1 MNKNNDKKKK
11 VVSPSQKGEKTM
23 KQPLFKMFMNDSN
36 RKLHLIKHNISNS
49 KDSSVSNQIEN
60 ESNTKI
66 HPKSVYLNLQ
76 VFSYQI
82 LEAKHNSTPKLYL
95 NRNLDILIK
104 RKKCHLLADFNER
117 MMSMCHLRDYLKRY
131 YTYKETEERIPKYVS
146 YYKNY
151 LTFFCRPLFVS
162 YVLNKKMVR
171 HMEKVAQVFYNENYA
186 EEEKEE
192 KEKSRKKEKNIIIFN
207 KKITK
212 EIEEGDVYTV
222 VSSEAAMRQIQKMN
236 SLINKKI
243 PTKPNNIED
252 NKKREN
258 SIMKNKNN
266 LDNNIPKIEIEELA
280 FYDNNYK
287 ITPISDVDGNIEIN
301 TNEIISELKNQD
313 ILPQTT
319 NSINLLIE
327 EMQSKETKNESKKNK
342 EENGKEIIKNVQK
355 NCIVIQGGKTTN
367 NININI
373 NHLTIGQKVSH
384 HKDNQKN
391 KSDKINKGLDLIKN
405 SNSKNKIVKKFRNI
419 NANTKDVNQNVNQ
432 RPTNEIKE
440 INTDKE
446 KETINNEKNNFV
458 LTLPPPSHNS
468 LSRTNSIINK
478 KSSQILPNTISTQS
492 IKYNKDIKNANLF
505 KGGYSGSLT
514 SLHKYIPFGKGNNS
528 HHQLIKHSLNTNY
541 SNRLSNIFKNMN
553 YATSKASKNINVL
566 YTKNPGILTGERT
579 RSISNMKNRQKRII
593 YSSLHFNG
601 SNIQLLNLK
610 NNIGTS
616 KNSENRSS
624 STDKRIIEFKMGKEK
639 IPLIKNRDN
648 EAKTYKKGLKLKG
661 KHMNLQKL
669 LNAFPKKSN
678 RARSTDN

>member
-1 MNKNNDKKKK
+1 MSKNNDKKKK
-11 VVSPSQKGEKTM
+11 VVSPPQKGEKIM

-49 KDSSVSNQIEN
+49 KDSSGSNQIEN
-60 ESNTKI
+60 ETNSKI
-66 HPKSVYLNLQ
+66 HPKNVYLNLQ

-95 NRNLDILIK
+95 KRNLDILIK

-117 MMSMCHLRDYLKRY
+117 MLSMCHMRDYLKRY
-131 YTYKETEERIPKYVS
+131 YTYKEIEERIPKYVS

-192 KEKSRKKEKNIIIFN
+192 KEKSKKKEKNIIIFN

-212 EIEEGDVYTV
+212 EIEEGDVYTA

-236 SLINKKI
+236 SLINKKL
-243 PTKPNNIED
+243 PVNPKNNEE
-252 NKKREN
+252 NKKQE
-258 SIMKNKNN
+258 KNIIKSKNN
-266 LDNNIPKIEIEELA
+266 LENNIPKIEIEEIA
-280 FYDNNYK
+280 VYDNNYE
-287 ITPISDVDGNIEIN
+287 ITPISGEDGNIEIN
-301 TNEIISELKNQD
+301 TNDIISELKNQD

-327 EMQSKETKNESKKNK
+327 EMQSKETKKESKKNN

-373 NHLTIGQKVSH
+373 NHLTIGQKVSP
-384 HKDNQKN
+384 HKDDQKN
-391 KSDKINKGLDLIKN
+391 KTDKINKGLDLIKN
-405 SNSKNKIVKKFRNI
+405 CNSKNKIVKKFRNI
-419 NANTKDVNQNVNQ
+419 NANAKDIIQNINQ
-432 RPTNEIKE
+432 RPTHENKEIKTE
-440 INTDKE
+440 KE
-446 KETINNEKNNFV
+446 KETQHNEKKNFI

-468 LSRTNSIINK
+468 LSRTNSIVNK
-478 KSSQILPNTISTQS
+478 KRSQILPNTISNQS
-492 IKYNKDIKNANLF
+492 IKSNRDSKNTNLF
-505 KGGYSGSLT
+505 KGGYTGSIT
-514 SLHKYIPFGKGNNS
+514 SLHKYVPFGKGNNS
-528 HHQLIKHSLNTNY
+528 HHQLIKHTLHTNY
-541 SNRLSNIFKNMN
+541 SNRLSYIFKNIN
-553 YATSKASKNINVL
+553 YGTSKASKNINVI
-566 YTKNPGILTGERT
+566 YTKNAGLLSGERT

-616 KNSENRSS
+616 KNSDNRSS
-624 STDKRIIEFKMGKEK
+624 STDKRRVEFKINKEK
-639 IPLIKNRDN
+639 IPLIKHRDN
-648 EAKTYKKGLKLKG
+648 ESKTHKKSLKLKG
-661 KHMNLQKL
+661 KHLNLQKL
-669 LNAFPKKSN
+669 LNVFPKKSN
-678 RARSTDN
+678 RTRSTDN

>member
-391 KSDKINKGLDLIKN
+391 KNDKINKGLDLIKN

-419 NANTKDVNQNVNQ
+419 NANTKDINQNTNQ

-446 KETINNEKNNFV
+446 KETINNEKKNFV

>member
-1 MNKNNDKKKK
+1 
-11 VVSPSQKGEKTM
+11 
-23 KQPLFKMFMNDSN
+23 
-36 RKLHLIKHNISNS
+36 
-49 KDSSVSNQIEN
+49 
-60 ESNTKI
+60 
-66 HPKSVYLNLQ
+66 
-76 VFSYQI
+76 
-82 LEAKHNSTPKLYL
+82 
-95 NRNLDILIK
+95 
-104 RKKCHLLADFNER
+104 
-117 MMSMCHLRDYLKRY
+117 
-131 YTYKETEERIPKYVS
+131 
-146 YYKNY
+146 
-151 LTFFCRPLFVS
+151 
-162 YVLNKKMVR
+162 
-171 HMEKVAQVFYNENYA
+171 MEKVAQVFYNENYA

-405 SNSKNKIVKKFRNI
+405 CNSKNKIVKKFRNI

-446 KETINNEKNNFV
+446 KETINNEKKNFV

>member
-243 PTKPNNIED
+243 PTKPNNNED
-252 NKKREN
+252 NKKRESN
-258 SIMKNKNN
+258 IMKNKNN

-391 KSDKINKGLDLIKN
+391 KNDKINKGLDLIKN
-405 SNSKNKIVKKFRNI
+405 CNSKNKIVKKFRNI

-446 KETINNEKNNFV
+446 KETINNEKKNFV

-648 EAKTYKKGLKLKG
+648 EAKT
-661 KHMNLQKL
+661 
-669 LNAFPKKSN
+669 
-678 RARSTDN
+678 

>member
-391 KSDKINKGLDLIKN
+391 KNDKINKGLDLIKN

-419 NANTKDVNQNVNQ
+419 NANTKDINQNTNQ

-446 KETINNEKNNFV
+446 KETINNEKKNFV

-541 SNRLSNIFKNMN
+541 SNRLSSIFKNMN

>member
-405 SNSKNKIVKKFRNI
+405 CNSKNKIVKKFRNI
-419 NANTKDVNQNVNQ
+419 NANTKDVNQNTNQ

-446 KETINNEKNNFV
+446 KETINNEKKNFV

-541 SNRLSNIFKNMN
+541 SNRLSDIFKNMN
-553 YATSKASKNINVL
+553 FATSKASKNINVL

-648 EAKTYKKGLKLKG
+648 ETKTYKKGLKLKG